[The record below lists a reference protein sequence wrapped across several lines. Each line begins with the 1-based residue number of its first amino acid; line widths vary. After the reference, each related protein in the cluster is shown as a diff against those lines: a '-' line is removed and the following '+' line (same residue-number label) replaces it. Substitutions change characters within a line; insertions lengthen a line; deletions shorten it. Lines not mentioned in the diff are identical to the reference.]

1 MGGISE
7 EREISLRTGG
17 AVLEA
22 LKARGYDASAIDAG
36 RDLPARL
43 AGEGVEVAFIALHGR
58 YGEDGCVQGVCEVM
72 GLPYTGSGPL
82 ASALSMDKAAAKK
95 IFKFHAIPTPR
106 FAVVTGGG
114 RPVSMP
120 LPVVV
125 KPAAGG
131 SAIGVSIVREPAS
144 LDAAIAGALGRGP
157 GGEKK
162 GRGGAAI
169 VEEYIEGRELTVA
182 ILDSTVYPV
191 VEIRP
196 HDGFYDYE
204 AKYTRG
210 MTDFVAPAEI
220 TEREAARVV
229 EAAREAYRA
238 LGCRGPGRVDLI
250 LAADSTPYVLE
261 VNTSPGLTGLSLFP
275 RAALAAGVGYGEL
288 VEAILAG
295 AGTDK

>member
-7 EREISLRTGG
+7 EREISLKTGG

-22 LKARGYDASAIDAG
+22 LKARGYDAVPIDAG

-58 YGEDGCVQGVCEVM
+58 YGEDGCVQGICEVM
-72 GLPYTGSGPL
+72 GMPYTGSGPL
-82 ASALSMDKAAAKK
+82 ASALAMDKAAAKK
-95 IFKFHAIPTPR
+95 IFKFHGIPTPR
-106 FAVVTGGG
+106 FAVVTSGG

-144 LDAAIAGALGRGP
+144 LDAALAGALG
-157 GGEKK
+157 GGEGRG

-196 HDGFYDYE
+196 RAGFYDYE

-210 MTDFVAPAEI
+210 RTDFVAPAEI
-220 TEREAARVV
+220 TDREAARVV

-250 LAADSTPYVLE
+250 LAADATPYVLE

-275 RAALAAGVGYGEL
+275 RAAAAAGVGYGEL